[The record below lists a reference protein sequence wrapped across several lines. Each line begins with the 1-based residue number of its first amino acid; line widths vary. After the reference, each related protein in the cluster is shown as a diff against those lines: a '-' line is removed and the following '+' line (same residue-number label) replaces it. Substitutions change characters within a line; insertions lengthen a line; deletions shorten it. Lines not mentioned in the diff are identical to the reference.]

1 MADLISRAALLDA
14 IFGCFNVMESKGI
27 DMTVARTIVKGVLDE
42 APTIDAIP
50 VEWLEDKMQNSP
62 KELGIAA
69 WRVLNAWRQ
78 MVDQEVL

>member
-1 MADLISRAALLDA
+1 MVRLIDADALPNELFKKHVHDGEELEPMIFFEDA
-14 IFGCFNVMESKGI
+14 VNVVHTM
-27 DMTVARTIVKGVLDE
+27 
-42 APTIDAIP
+42 PTIDAIP